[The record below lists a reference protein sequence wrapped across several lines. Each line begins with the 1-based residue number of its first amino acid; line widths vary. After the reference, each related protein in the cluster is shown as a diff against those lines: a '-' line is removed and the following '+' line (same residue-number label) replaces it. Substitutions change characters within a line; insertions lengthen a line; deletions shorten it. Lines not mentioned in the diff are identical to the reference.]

1 MIELLTYVIN
11 SLAWSAGG
19 FAIGWL
25 VASARRDMGEI
36 REAVVHDEDSSVQ
49 ADDDALSSELL
60 HSRTDA
66 VTRWLGVVVALLA
79 IATVTQAYFANQRIA
94 DVAECQAE
102 YNTRFA
108 EVTQERSQLANED
121 RLALQHMLITLY
133 RKRDASSEE
142 RLRVFEHWVETVQS
156 NEKQRKLNPLPTLPK
171 GDCR

>member
-36 REAVVHDEDSSVQ
+36 REAVVHEDSSTP
-49 ADDDALSSELL
+49 ANDDALSSELL

-66 VTRWLGVVVALLA
+66 VTRWLGVIVALLA
-79 IATVTQAYFANQRIA
+79 IATVTQAYFANQRIG
-94 DVAECQAE
+94 DVSECQAE

-108 EVTQERSQLANED
+108 EATQKRSQLANED
-121 RLALQHMLITLY
+121 RDALQHMLITLY

-142 RLRVFEHWVETVQS
+142 RLRVFERWVNTVQS
-156 NEKQRKLNPLPTLPK
+156 NEKQRKLNPLPQLPQ

>member
-25 VASARRDMGEI
+25 VASARQDMGAI
-36 REAVVHDEDSSVQ
+36 REAVVHEDSSTP
-49 ADDDALSSELL
+49 ADDDDALSSELL

-94 DVAECQAE
+94 NVAECQAE
-102 YNTRFA
+102 YNTRFTEA
-108 EVTQERSQLANED
+108 IRERTQLANED
-121 RLALQHMLITLY
+121 RDALHNMLITLY
-133 RKRDASSEE
+133 RKRDASDKE
-142 RLRVFEHWVETVQS
+142 RLRVFKHWVDTVQS
-156 NEKQRKLNPLPTLPK
+156 NEQQRKLNPLPELPQ